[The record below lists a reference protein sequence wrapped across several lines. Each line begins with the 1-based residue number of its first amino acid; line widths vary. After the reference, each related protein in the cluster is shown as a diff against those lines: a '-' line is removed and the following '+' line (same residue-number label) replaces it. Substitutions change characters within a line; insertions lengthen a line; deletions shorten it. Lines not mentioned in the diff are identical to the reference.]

1 MNLQTIIELANTY
14 KIFLLI
20 GIVVLGILVFF
31 YLRNHK
37 KRKLRKKFEALEIRF
52 NELMSIPVLFKI
64 NKASGL
70 AKINPEVDTLVIE
83 CKSLFNDVNKR
94 NEGINALM
102 AELEDAL
109 AYNKLKESSLLLT
122 DLDEEITLALDA
134 TFDLNKRL
142 EKLLEKETEQRVEIT
157 TLKERFRNLKASST
171 QNESK
176 LGEAYST
183 IEEQIHR
190 IEHHFS
196 VFEEWMYAS
205 DFEKAQKVN
214 EDIKQEILS
223 LENRLNKVPPLYQV
237 AKGEIPS
244 LLEETSKLYQKVRQ
258 NGVFLDHIEV
268 PKNIGTISEI
278 LRSDLINLSAG
289 DVDKVESSLN
299 EIRKRLDQLNQQ
311 ITKEDKAH
319 KEVDMLSKEVFD
331 NVDYLNDTLEVVNVE
346 APKVERRFNIEK
358 CVETANAFEIQI
370 QEFSNLKD
378 KIDRMI
384 EEEKIPASTILISLH
399 ELGQDVSILR
409 KDFDAFL
416 EKMNQANADEL
427 RAKNQLMKLY
437 LIIND
442 VQVRIHRRSLPYISD
457 KYETD
462 VSVAQNYT
470 RHIASLLEDDVIDV
484 EVLNATVG
492 EAIDYTY
499 KLHNN
504 VNNLVGA
511 VDMCENAIVYA
522 NKFRAY
528 VPDIDGELTRAE
540 LSFQNGEYT
549 QALSTV
555 INAIDRYR
563 PNTAYE
569 EMIRNNAKSAR

>member
-31 YLRNHK
+31 YLRAHK
-37 KRKLRKKFEALEIRF
+37 KRKLRKQFEALEIRF

-109 AYNKLKESSLLLT
+109 AYNKLKESSLLLN

-157 TLKERFRNLKASST
+157 TLKERFRNLKASSV

-223 LENRLNKVPPLYQV
+223 LENRLNKVPSLYQV
-237 AKGEIPS
+237 AKGEVTS

-311 ITKEDKAH
+311 ISKEDKAH

-331 NVDYLNDTLEVVNVE
+331 NVDYLNDTLEVVKVE

>member
-31 YLRNHK
+31 YLRAHK
-37 KRKLRKKFEALEIRF
+37 KRKLRKQFEALEIRF

-109 AYNKLKESSLLLT
+109 AYNKLKESSLLLN

-157 TLKERFRNLKASST
+157 TLKERFRNLKASSV

-205 DFEKAQKVN
+205 DFVKAQKVN

-237 AKGEIPS
+237 AKGEVPS

-311 ITKEDKAH
+311 ISKEDKAH

-331 NVDYLNDTLEVVNVE
+331 NVDYLNDTLEVVKVE

-528 VPDIDGELTRAE
+528 VPDIDGDLTRAE

>member
-237 AKGEIPS
+237 AKGEVPS